1 MIDRRRP
8 TTGRDEDHCM
18 PRTIAFCSARF
29 ATLLATAAMALLAAA
44 APHAAR
50 AQAAAPAACD
60 STCLRGFVDD
70 YFEALEARDP
80 SKLPVAENVKFTE
93 NGRVLTLGEGF
104 WNTAGKPHRY
114 RDYIVDPQTGNAAAL
129 SAMTEFDGIVQ
140 TFVRLKIVARKI
152 TEIETFAVRV
162 GDQRWFNAANL
173 DNLDGT
179 FNAVA
184 PTAGRATRE
193 QLIAAADAYFT
204 AVTTEGTPQFVQ
216 APFGTGV
223 KRIEN
228 GVQTTMNDKDP
239 VLDRHRLPPEVQ
251 LERAYY
257 KGSNVQDRRFP
268 VVDVEHGT
276 VLAVATFRREGPD
289 SSTLLLAEAFKVT
302 DGKIREIRA
311 VILNLPNGAGTG
323 WSTATTR

>member
-1 MIDRRRP
+1 MP
-8 TTGRDEDHCM
+8 LTTAYSTTLLR
-18 PRTIAFCSARF
+18 
-29 ATLLATAAMALLAAA
+29 TLLATVAVALLATA

-50 AQAAAPAACD
+50 AQAAATAACD

-70 YFEALEARDP
+70 YFAALEARDP
-80 SKLPVAENVKFTE
+80 SKLPVADNVKFTE

-129 SAMTEFDGIVQ
+129 SAMTEYDGIAQ

-162 GDQRWFNAANL
+162 GDHRWFNPGNL
-173 DNLDGT
+173 DNLDGM
-179 FNAVA
+179 FNTVA

-223 KRIEN
+223 KRVEN
-228 GVQTTMNDKDP
+228 GLQTTMNDKDP
-239 VLDRHRLPPEVQ
+239 VVDRHRLPPEVQ

-257 KGSNVQDRRFP
+257 KGANVQDRRFP

-289 SSTLLLAEAFKVT
+289 ASTLLLAEAFKVT

>member
-1 MIDRRRP
+1 
-8 TTGRDEDHCM
+8 M
-18 PRTIAFCSARF
+18 PFETALRASRF
-29 ATLLATAAMALLAAA
+29 AAATAVVALFAAA
-44 APHAAR
+44 APQPAR
-50 AQAAAPAACD
+50 AQAAACD
-60 STCLRGFVDD
+60 SACLRGFVDIW
-70 YFEALEARDP
+70 FEALSARDP
-80 SKLPVAENVKFTE
+80 AKLPLAENVKFTE
-93 NGRVLTLGEGF
+93 NGRVLEIGQGF

-114 RDYIVDPQTGNAAAL
+114 RDYIVDPQTGNASAL
-129 SAMTEFDGIVQ
+129 SAVTEYDGIVQ

-162 GDQRWFNAANL
+162 GDHRWFNPGNL
-173 DNLDGT
+173 DNLDGS

-184 PTAGRATRE
+184 PTTGRATRE
-193 QLIAAADAYFT
+193 QLVAAADAYFT
-204 AVTTEGTPQFVQ
+204 AVTTEGTPQFVP

-228 GVQTTMNDKDP
+228 GLQTTMNDKDP
-239 VLDRHRLPPEVQ
+239 VVDRHRLPPEVQ

-257 KGSNVQDRRFP
+257 KGANVQDRRFP

-289 SSTLLLAEAFKVT
+289 APTLLLAEAFKVT

>member
-1 MIDRRRP
+1 MRLVA
-8 TTGRDEDHCM
+8 TV
-18 PRTIAFCSARF
+18 F
-29 ATLLATAAMALLAAA
+29 AAAVLAAA
-44 APHAAR
+44 IPQFTY
-50 AQAAAPAACD
+50 AQAAASACD
-60 STCLRGFVDD
+60 SACLRGYVDLW
-70 YFEALEARDP
+70 FEALSARDP
-80 SKLPVAENVKFTE
+80 SKLPLADNVKFTE
-93 NGRVLTLGEGF
+93 NGRVLNVGQGF
-104 WNTAGKPHRY
+104 WHTAGKPHQY

-129 SAMTEFDGIVQ
+129 SAMTEYDGIVQ
-140 TFVRLKIVARKI
+140 TFVRLKIVERKI
-152 TEIETFAVRV
+152 TEIESFAVRI
-162 GDQRWFNAANL
+162 GDHAWFNPKNL
-173 DNLDGT
+173 DNLDAT
-179 FNAVA
+179 FNTPA
-184 PTAGRATRE
+184 PAAGRATRE

-228 GVQTTMNDKDP
+228 GLQTTMNDKDP
-239 VLDRHRLPPEVQ
+239 VVDRHRLPPEVQ

-257 KGSNVQDRRFP
+257 KGANVQDRRYP

-289 SSTLLLAEAFKVT
+289 TPILLLAEAFKVT
-302 DGKIREIRA
+302 GGKIQEIRA